1 MRWTRDRTAGEL
13 SDDGG
18 GGGRTVVVG
27 VKFDSQ
33 SRELLTWALVKVAQ
47 PGDCVIALHV
57 IDCVCGESRTH
68 TLSLFLFLF
77 LSEFRCVGFD
87 YNYNAKFFLCSVE
100 GTASLLSLVKTFDSV
115 LSVYDGFCSLKQV
128 QFHYHIAVFRFF
140 LSFFLF
146 DSLFGCRENAGA

>member
-1 MRWTRDRTAGEL
+1 VTVSLPFTSSTASVVSRAPTRSL
-13 SDDGG
+13 S
-18 GGGRTVVVG
+18 
-27 VKFDSQ
+27 FSF
-33 SRELLTWALVKVAQ
+33 SFSLNFAAL
-47 PGDCVIALHV
+47 G
-57 IDCVCGESRTH
+57 
-68 TLSLFLFLF
+68 
-77 LSEFRCVGFD
+77 

-128 QFHYHIAVFRFF
+128 QFHYHIAVFPFF